1 MSPLCPFPVGDTKS
15 IILAERSSVVPFPD
29 SMMILSSGN
38 KGVRF
43 SKATLFFVL
52 SEGSKFI

>member
-1 MSPLCPFPVGDTKS
+1 MGDTKS